1 MSVTVTATAS
11 DATRARG
18 VGLELSGLH
27 RSFGAARALDGFDLA
42 LAPGELVALLGPSG
56 CGKTTALR
64 IVAGFDKP
72 DGGRVSLDGED
83 LTKLAANKR
92 DMGMVFQSYSLFP
105 HLTAGQ
111 NVGYGPRLRKV
122 ASGERNRQAEELL
135 ELVGMGGMQNRY
147 PHQLSG
153 GQQQRVALARALAVR
168 PKVLLLD
175 EPLSALDAK
184 VRLQLREEIRR
195 IQQEFG
201 ITTLFVTHDQEE
213 ALSMADRVAVMK
225 AGRLEQCAAPAE
237 LYDRPAT
244 AFVAQ
249 FVGTMNHLPGLVVG
263 AGRVRVAGRELA
275 IDGESPSK
283 GTEVKVLIRPE
294 GLDLEPIGQANGGG
308 AAGVGGGAGAGTA
321 GLPGEGLVVLAT
333 FLGATTRL
341 TVRLGDGSEAKSD
354 LPSHRAA
361 EFPVGSSVRL
371 APAPRPVLVVQDAP
385 EPTAE

>member
-1 MSVTVTATAS
+1 MSVTVTAPVLDAS
-11 DATRARG
+11 SARG
-18 VGLELSGLH
+18 VSLELSGLH
-27 RSFGAARALDGFDLA
+27 RSFGSAHALAGFDLS
-42 LAPGELVALLGPSG
+42 LEPGELVAMLGPSG

-64 IVAGFDKP
+64 IVAGFDQP
-72 DGGRVSLDGED
+72 DRGSVSLNGAD
-83 LTKLAANKR
+83 LTKLPANKR

-122 ASGERNRQAEELL
+122 SGSERDRQAKELL
-135 ELVGMGGMQNRY
+135 ELVGMGGMDGRY

-184 VRLQLREEIRR
+184 VRLQLRDEIRR

-213 ALSMADRVAVMK
+213 ALSMADRVAVMR

-249 FVGTMNHLPGLVVG
+249 FVGTMNHLSGQVVE
-263 AGRVRVAGRELA
+263 AGKVRVADRELPV
-275 IDGESPSK
+275 DGDCPAA
-283 GTEVKVLIRPE
+283 GTEVKVLLRPE
-294 GLDLEPIGQANGGG
+294 NLDLEPITG
-308 AAGVGGGAGAGTA
+308 AAPSAD
-321 GLPGEGLVVLAT
+321 LSPGEGQVLLAT

-341 TVRLGDGSEAKSD
+341 TLRLGDGGEAKAD
-354 LPSHRAA
+354 LPSHRGA
-361 EFPVGSSVRL
+361 EFPVGSTVKL
-371 APAPRPVLVVQDAP
+371 VPAPRPVLVVERGP
-385 EPTAE
+385 ETGDVSEG

>member
-1 MSVTVTATAS
+1 MSVTVTAPVLDAS
-11 DATRARG
+11 SARG
-18 VGLELSGLH
+18 VSLELSGLH
-27 RSFGAARALDGFDLA
+27 RSFGSAHALAGFDLS
-42 LAPGELVALLGPSG
+42 LEPGELVAMLGPSG

-64 IVAGFDKP
+64 IVAGFDQP
-72 DGGRVSLDGED
+72 DRGSVSLNGAD
-83 LTKLAANKR
+83 LTKLPANKR

-122 ASGERNRQAEELL
+122 SSGERDKQAKELL
-135 ELVGMGGMQNRY
+135 ELVGMAGMDGRY

-184 VRLQLREEIRR
+184 VRLQLRDEIRR

-213 ALSMADRVAVMK
+213 ALSMADRVAVMR

-249 FVGTMNHLPGLVVG
+249 FVGTMNHLSGQVVE
-263 AGRVRVAGRELA
+263 AGKVRVADRELPV
-275 IDGESPSK
+275 DGDCPAA
-283 GTEVKVLIRPE
+283 GTEVKVLLRPE
-294 GLDLEPIGQANGGG
+294 NLDLEPITG
-308 AAGVGGGAGAGTA
+308 AAPSAD
-321 GLPGEGLVVLAT
+321 LSPGEGQVLLAT

-341 TVRLGDGSEAKSD
+341 TLRLADGGEAKAD
-354 LPSHRAA
+354 LPSHRGAD
-361 EFPVGSSVRL
+361 FPVGSTVKL
-371 APAPRPVLVVQDAP
+371 VPAPRPVLVVERGP
-385 EPTAE
+385 ETGDVSEG

>member
-1 MSVTVTATAS
+1 MSVTVTATTEK
-11 DATRARG
+11 ATGARG
-18 VGLELSGLH
+18 AGLVLNGLH

-42 LAPGELVALLGPSG
+42 LEPGELVALLGPSG

-64 IVAGFDKP
+64 IVAGFDQP
-72 DGGRVSLDGED
+72 DQGTVSLDGKE
-83 LTKLAANKR
+83 LTRLAANKR

-122 ASGERNRQAEELL
+122 SSGERDKQAKELL
-135 ELVGMGGMQNRY
+135 ELVGMAGMDGRY

-184 VRLQLREEIRR
+184 VRLQLRDEIRR

-213 ALSMADRVAVMK
+213 ALSMADRVAVMR

-249 FVGTMNHLPGLVVG
+249 FVGTMNHLSGQVVE
-263 AGRVRVAGRELA
+263 AGKVRVADRELPV
-275 IDGESPSK
+275 DGDCPAA
-283 GTEVKVLIRPE
+283 GTEVKVLLRPE
-294 GLDLEPIGQANGGG
+294 NLDLEPITG
-308 AAGVGGGAGAGTA
+308 AAPSAD
-321 GLPGEGLVVLAT
+321 LSPGEGQVLLAT

-341 TVRLGDGSEAKSD
+341 TLRLGDGGEAKAD
-354 LPSHRAA
+354 LPSHRGA
-361 EFPVGSSVRL
+361 EFPVGSTAKLV
-371 APAPRPVLVVQDAP
+371 PAPRPVLVVERGP
-385 EPTAE
+385 ETGDVSEG

>member
-1 MSVTVTATAS
+1 MSVTVTAPVLDAS
-11 DATRARG
+11 SARG
-18 VGLELSGLH
+18 VSLELSGLH
-27 RSFGAARALDGFDLA
+27 RSFGSAHALAGFDLS
-42 LAPGELVALLGPSG
+42 LEPGELVAMLGPSG

-64 IVAGFDKP
+64 IVAGFDQP
-72 DGGRVSLDGED
+72 DRGSVSLNGAD
-83 LTKLAANKR
+83 LTKLPANKR

-122 ASGERNRQAEELL
+122 SSGERDKQAKELL
-135 ELVGMGGMQNRY
+135 ELVGMAGMDGRY

-184 VRLQLREEIRR
+184 VRLQLRDEIRR

-213 ALSMADRVAVMK
+213 ALSMADRVAVMR

-249 FVGTMNHLPGLVVG
+249 FVGTMNHLSGQVIEPGK
-263 AGRVRVAGRELA
+263 VRVADRELPV
-275 IDGESPSK
+275 DGDCPAA
-283 GTEVKVLIRPE
+283 GTEVKVLLRPE
-294 GLDLEPIGQANGGG
+294 NLDLEPITGSGGSTDPS
-308 AAGVGGGAGAGTA
+308 A
-321 GLPGEGLVVLAT
+321 GEGQVLLAT

-341 TVRLGDGSEAKSD
+341 TLRLADGGEAKAD
-354 LPSHRAA
+354 LPSHRGAD
-361 EFPVGSSVRL
+361 FPVGSTVKL
-371 APAPRPVLVVQDAP
+371 VPAPRPVLVVERGP
-385 EPTAE
+385 ETGDVSEG